1 MLRGDCEC
9 YRRYKHV
16 RSRQSVVH
24 FDAYLTHKNSRFRH
38 HLQTSPPDG
47 HVQSSVYRLAL
58 LDRERVDL
66 RGLNVTWYFLI
77 KLCSPVTTMVCLKAK
92 FNLCGRIFFFI
103 HWRQFTQRKIGR
115 LNCFTIWLKFTT

>member
-16 RSRQSVVH
+16 SNRQQAAH
-24 FDAYLTHKNSRFRH
+24 FDTYLTHKNSPFHR
-38 HLQTSPPDG
+38 HLQTSPPDD
-47 HVQSSVYRLAL
+47 HAQSSVYRLAL
-58 LDRERVDL
+58 VDREKVGL

-103 HWRQFTQRKIGR
+103 HWWQFTQRKIGR
-115 LNCFTIWLKFTT
+115 LNGFTIWLKFTT